1 MMFPKSR
8 RLGKRECGES
18 AIDFGYI
25 AGAVRARQRG
35 YQMGAFNLSSENE
48 SIVQYNFCHV
58 AIRSKRCIYTSN
70 EILSTQS
77 PVSLDARDRR
87 SSLTVA

>member
-1 MMFPKSR
+1 
-8 RLGKRECGES
+8 
-18 AIDFGYI
+18 
-25 AGAVRARQRG
+25 
-35 YQMGAFNLSSENE
+35 MGACNLSSENE

-58 AIRSKRCIYTSN
+58 AIRSKRRIYTSN